1 MELSRLKLKTSV
13 MEYCHLT
20 IEQQACETSKLN
32 LVKSQIPAIRRAM
45 RDTAVWGEDYFQEG
59 LCLVLEKLKTWNPN
73 KGTLTSYCW
82 LDIRKRFRLIRHKTS
97 VMECQLRD
105 FSLDNMASLVDS
117 TEYQMTLNLFWSK
130 LTPLQKQIVRKRL
143 MGLTQEV
150 IAKTLGLT
158 LRTYKSEVRK
168 IKKLGANS

>member
-1 MELSRLKLKTSV
+1 
-13 MEYCHLT
+13 
-20 IEQQACETSKLN
+20 
-32 LVKSQIPAIRRAM
+32 M

-82 LDIRKRFRLIRHKTS
+82 LDIRKRFRRLKYKTY
-97 VMECQLRD
+97 VMECQLLD
-105 FSLDNMASLVDS
+105 FPLDNLAFRDDS
-117 TEYQMTLNLFWSK
+117 TEHQMTLNLFWSK